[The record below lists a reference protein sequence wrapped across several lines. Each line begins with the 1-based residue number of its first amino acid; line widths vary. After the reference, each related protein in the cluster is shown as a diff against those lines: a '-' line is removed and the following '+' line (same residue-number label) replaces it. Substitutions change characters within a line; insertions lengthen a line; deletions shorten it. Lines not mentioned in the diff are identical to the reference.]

1 MKNTDKLIA
10 EVVDHLTYSSYA
22 HNRKLNPEIAPSRWG
37 LVYGAEK
44 IELMEKMFAN
54 TLTAKQK

>member
-22 HNRKLNPEIAPSRWG
+22 HNRKLNPEIEPSRWG
-37 LVYGAEK
+37 LIYGAK
-44 IELMEKMFAN
+44 KVELMEKMFVN